1 LSLDV
6 RLKRF
11 AIYFTPP
18 PGSALARLGA
28 AVLGYDCDSGA
39 EVAQP
44 VLPGIPAAELASAT
58 GEPRRYGFHATL
70 AAPFHLAGTETEAGL
85 LAALEAFAR
94 SHPPVA
100 LGRLSIGLIGGF
112 IVLMPSTSD
121 AVALAADCVRAFHRF
136 RAPLAA
142 PDRARRIAAGLTA
155 RQLEHLERWGYPYV
169 LDEFRLHMT
178 LAGPLPTARREPMR
192 TALAALFAAQAD
204 RPLLI
209 DAVSLVRQD
218 DGAARFRVVRREPLR
233 G

>member
-1 LSLDV
+1 ME
-6 RLKRF
+6 RF

-28 AVLGYDCDSGA
+28 AVLGYDCDTGD

-44 VLPGIPAAELASAT
+44 VLPGIPAGELASAT

-70 AAPFHLAGTETEAGL
+70 AAPFHLAGTGTEAGP
-85 LAALEAFAR
+85 LAALETFAR
-94 SHPPVA
+94 AHPPVA

-121 AVALAADCVRAFHRF
+121 AVALAADCVRAFDRF

-142 PDRARRIAAGLTA
+142 ADRARRVAAGLTA
-155 RQLEHLERWGYPYV
+155 RQLAHLDRWGYPYV
-169 LDEFRLHMT
+169 LDEFRFHMT
-178 LAGPLPTARREPMR
+178 LAGPLPAARLDQWRA
-192 TALAALFAAQAD
+192 ALAALFAAQAD

-209 DAVSLVRQD
+209 DAVSLMRQD